1 MLPVSPVSTDFY
13 GNIRSLNFDSFRAYS
28 KGRFRNLHFIQLDPI
43 HKSQLLVIALW
54 NPQTIIVIIM
64 CILWQGVF
72 NRSNGC
78 TSMSRDIGN
87 GESGEKEKR
96 KKPMAMTGVKMK
108 RLWTLSSSTDRY
120 WKFSNLVRPLSRW
133 VCILQLLVQFTK
145 HFKWTAQIC
154 CKIVCM

>member
-87 GESGEKEKR
+87 GESAWRVFSLVLVFPPVALKCRVIILCIKLMQLLTIIQSFIGNGTFESR
-96 KKPMAMTGVKMK
+96 I
-108 RLWTLSSSTDRY
+108 SSSN
-120 WKFSNLVRPLSRW
+120 S
-133 VCILQLLVQFTK
+133 
-145 HFKWTAQIC
+145 WTC
-154 CKIVCM
+154 